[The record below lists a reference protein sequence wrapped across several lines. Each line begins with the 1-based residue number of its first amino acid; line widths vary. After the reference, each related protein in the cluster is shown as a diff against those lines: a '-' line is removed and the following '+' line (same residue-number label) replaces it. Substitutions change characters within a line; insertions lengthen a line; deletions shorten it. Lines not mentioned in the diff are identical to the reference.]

1 MQVTETQVEGLKREY
16 QVVFAAAEL
25 DQRATER
32 LSALKDRI
40 QIPGFRPGKV
50 PLPHLKK
57 LYGKSVMGE
66 VIEQAISEA
75 NGKIVS
81 DGGLR
86 LALEPRVMLADEAE
100 GAVKE
105 VIAGR
110 ADLAYTVA
118 FEVLP
123 KIELADFKAISLT
136 RLVHEPNEDEIGE
149 MLKNIADANR
159 PFATKAEGVAA
170 DKGDRVIVSFKGTI
184 DGKTFEGGSA
194 EDVAVIIGQG
204 GFLPGFEEQL
214 VGMKAGETREI
225 AITFPQNYMAEHL
238 AGKDAKFE
246 VTTSRLEAPTEVK
259 IDDAFAK
266 TLGLDSLG
274 KLQEQVRERLARG
287 HAQVGRAKLKR
298 ALLDALDESHKF
310 DVPPSL
316 VEQEFSGI
324 WDSVTKELKNT
335 NKTFTDEGT
344 TEEEAR
350 EEYQRIADRRVRL
363 GLVIA
368 EIGEKNGI
376 KVTDE
381 ELSRAIIERARQFP
395 GQEQQVVEQYR
406 RNPQA
411 VASLRAPIFEDKVVD
426 YVLELAK
433 VADKKVSREML
444 YAQDDEES
452 GGAKPAKGKSKD
464 KAKEKARKK

>member
-149 MLKNIADANR
+149 MTKNIADANR

-433 VADKKVSREML
+433 VADKKVSREVL

>member
-149 MLKNIADANR
+149 MTKNIADANR

>member
-16 QVVFAAAEL
+16 QVVFPAAEL
-25 DQRATER
+25 DKRATER

-86 LALEPRVMLADEAE
+86 LALEPRVTLADQAEA
-100 GAVKE
+100 AVKE
-105 VIAGR
+105 VIEGR

-136 RLVHEPNEDEIGE
+136 RLVHEPTEDEVGDMI
-149 MLKNIADANR
+149 KNIADANR
-159 PFATKAEGVAA
+159 PYATKVEGAAAE
-170 DKGDRVIVSFKGTI
+170 KGDRIIVSFKGTM

-214 VGMKAGETREI
+214 IGMKAGETREL

-246 VTTSRLEAPTEVK
+246 VTASRIEAPTEVK

-266 TLGLDSLG
+266 TLGLDSLA

-287 HAQVGRAKLKR
+287 HAQVARARLKR
-298 ALLDALDESHKF
+298 ALLDALDERHKF

-316 VEQEFSGI
+316 VDQEFAGI
-324 WDSVTKELKNT
+324 WESVNKDLKNS
-335 NKTFTDEGT
+335 NKTFEDEDT

-350 EEYQRIADRRVRL
+350 EEYRRIADRRVRL

-368 EIGEKNGI
+368 EIGERNGI
-376 KVTDE
+376 KVADE

-406 RNPQA
+406 RNPEA

-433 VADKKVSREML
+433 VADKKVSREVL
-444 YAQDDEES
+444 YAPDDDET
-452 GGAKPAKGKSKD
+452 GGGKPAKGKSKD

>member
-149 MLKNIADANR
+149 MTKNIADANR

-452 GGAKPAKGKSKD
+452 GVAKPAKGKSKD